1 MTTATVLGLGEA
13 GRIYAAGLAAAG
25 MQVKGYDP
33 YIRIDHSDGIDQH
46 GSLAE
51 ALAETDV
58 VISLVGAA
66 AAEAVAADALQLM
79 PPTAVYTDFNTASPL
94 AKQAMA
100 TAAEVLGVRF
110 ADVAVLAPVPRGGIH
125 TPLLVSGDGADAAV
139 ELFTRFGLPVESIGK
154 QAGDAAARK
163 LVRSVFMKGLAALV
177 IESAQVGDLA
187 GVGPWIRGQ
196 MAAELGP
203 DGGAL
208 LDRLFNGT
216 AAHASRRR
224 HEVEDALAYAREIG
238 ALTWIAEGTL
248 RWLAAVEEQGL
259 PTQHSGAP
267 DAR

>member
-1 MTTATVLGLGEA
+1 MTTATILGLGEA

-25 MQVKGYDP
+25 MRVRGYDP
-33 YIRIDHSDGIDQH
+33 YADASSDGIDQH
-46 GSLAE
+46 GSLAG
-51 ALAETDV
+51 ALAGTDV

-66 AAEAVAADALQLM
+66 AAEAVAAEALQLM
-79 PPTAVYTDFNTASPL
+79 PPAAVYADFNTTSPL

-100 TAAEVLGVRF
+100 AAAEVLGVRF

-125 TPLLVSGDGADAAV
+125 TALLASGTGADAAV
-139 ELFTRFGLPVESIGK
+139 ELFTRFGLPAEAIGER
-154 QAGDAAARK
+154 AGDAAARK

-177 IESAQVGDLA
+177 IESAQVGDIA

-208 LDRLFNGT
+208 LDRLFAGT
-216 AAHASRRR
+216 AAHANRRR
-224 HEVEDALAYAREIG
+224 HEVEDALAYARDAG
-238 ALTWIAEGTL
+238 AQTWITEGTL
-248 RWLAAVEEQGL
+248 KWLTSVEEHGL
-259 PTQHSGAP
+259 PATQNGVS